1 MPGCSRQSS
10 VPGAEA
16 GAGGAGSAWQR
27 GAGCPH
33 PHHKIHVKDASA
45 GSCLFP
51 PRRGE
56 DTGTLVTPGTTPPT
70 RCLPIPPGTQPPPA
84 LPPGPPSPERRR
96 DQLLSGTGGS
106 FVTLL
111 LLSHAGASPSPSSR
125 HRVPPPRPSHSPP
138 RAASP
143 RSGRDICQRDGATP
157 VPAPGRGRSAGGSS
171 GGISGVP
178 ARGHSG

>member
-56 DTGTLVTPGTTPPT
+56 DTGTLVTPGTTPPHP
-70 RCLPIPPGTQPPPA
+70 LPAHPA
-84 LPPGPPSPERRR
+84 R
-96 DQLLSGTGGS
+96 
-106 FVTLL
+106 
-111 LLSHAGASPSPSSR
+111 HAA
-125 HRVPPPRPSHSPP
+125 PPRPCP
-138 RAASP
+138 
-143 RSGRDICQRDGATP
+143 
-157 VPAPGRGRSAGGSS
+157 
-171 GGISGVP
+171 
-178 ARGHSG
+178 RGHRAPNGAGTNF